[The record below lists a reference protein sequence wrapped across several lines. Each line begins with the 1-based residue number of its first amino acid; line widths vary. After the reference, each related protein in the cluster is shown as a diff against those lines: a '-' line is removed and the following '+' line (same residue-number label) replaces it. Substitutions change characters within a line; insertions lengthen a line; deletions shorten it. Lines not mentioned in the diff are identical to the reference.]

1 MVSGEDLWEDLSDSD
16 ASEVKVSSK
25 PPKISVKNKQKQHYS
40 AVIQRRINALKVL
53 QLQNKVMET
62 KVPNNTSNKRLGGRG
77 RWEALLKY
85 GFLKKSFIM
94 NALLLVEHLL
104 ITFWWV
110 QHSKPTKK

>member
-1 MVSGEDLWEDLSDSD
+1 LVSGEDLWEDLSDSD

-62 KVPNNTSNKRLGGRG
+62 KVNNTSYKRLGSGGGNGRH
-77 RWEALLKY
+77 Y
-85 GFLKKSFIM
+85 
-94 NALLLVEHLL
+94 
-104 ITFWWV
+104 
-110 QHSKPTKK
+110 

>member
-16 ASEVKVSSK
+16 ASDVKVSSK

-62 KVPNNTSNKRLGGRG
+62 KVIIPVTKDWGVGGNG
-77 RWEALLKY
+77 RHY
-85 GFLKKSFIM
+85 
-94 NALLLVEHLL
+94 
-104 ITFWWV
+104 
-110 QHSKPTKK
+110 

>member
-25 PPKISVKNKQKQHYS
+25 PPKIKQKQHYS

-62 KVPNNTSNKRLGGRG
+62 KVIIP
-77 RWEALLKY
+77 
-85 GFLKKSFIM
+85 
-94 NALLLVEHLL
+94 V
-104 ITFWWV
+104 
-110 QHSKPTKK
+110 TK

>member
-25 PPKISVKNKQKQHYS
+25 PPKISVKNKQKEHYS

-62 KVPNNTSNKRLGGRG
+62 KVIIPVTKDWVVGGNG
-77 RWEALLKY
+77 RHY
-85 GFLKKSFIM
+85 
-94 NALLLVEHLL
+94 
-104 ITFWWV
+104 
-110 QHSKPTKK
+110 

>member
-25 PPKISVKNKQKQHYS
+25 PPKLSVKNKQKQHYS

-62 KVPNNTSNKRLGGRG
+62 KVIIIPVTKDLGVGGNGRH
-77 RWEALLKY
+77 Y
-85 GFLKKSFIM
+85 
-94 NALLLVEHLL
+94 
-104 ITFWWV
+104 
-110 QHSKPTKK
+110 

>member
-62 KVPNNTSNKRLGGRG
+62 KVIIPVTKDWGVEGAMGGITKV
-77 RWEALLKY
+77 WIS
-85 GFLKKSFIM
+85 KKVIY
-94 NALLLVEHLL
+94 HLAGVL
-104 ITFWWV
+104 YV
-110 QHSKPTKK
+110 VK

>member
-16 ASEVKVSSK
+16 ASEAKVSSK

-62 KVPNNTSNKRLGGRG
+62 KVMIPVTKDLGVGGNGRH
-77 RWEALLKY
+77 Y
-85 GFLKKSFIM
+85 
-94 NALLLVEHLL
+94 
-104 ITFWWV
+104 
-110 QHSKPTKK
+110 